1 MGKRRLTADEV
12 REWRQAM
19 GEIPPDPPAPAKADT
34 RFYLLADAPAP
45 RASKPKAKPPQPGRL
60 DPHDTKAIHRGRI
73 VIEARVDLHGMTQ
86 ERAHTML
93 TRFLKRSAAEGSRCV
108 LVITGKG
115 GKRSES
121 SNPYAQFGA
130 GVLRTALPHWLEA
143 PELAPLVIASA
154 PAAPR
159 DGGDGA
165 RYVLLRRTR
174 HR

>member
-12 REWRQAM
+12 REWRTAM
-19 GEIPPDPPAPAKADT
+19 GEIPPDLPADPKTDT
-34 RFYLLADAPAP
+34 RFYLLADAPPP
-45 RASKPKAKPPQPGRL
+45 RASKPKAALPGPPDR
-60 DPHDTKAIHRGRI
+60 HDAKAIRRGRI
-73 VIEARVDLHGMTQ
+73 AIAARVDLHGMTQ
-86 ERAHTML
+86 ERAHVTL
-93 TRFLKRSAAEGSRCV
+93 TRFLKKCAAEGSRCV

-115 GKRSES
+115 GKPSEAD
-121 SNPYAQFGA
+121 NPYAQFGA

-165 RYVLLRRTR
+165 RYVLLRRR
-174 HR
+174 